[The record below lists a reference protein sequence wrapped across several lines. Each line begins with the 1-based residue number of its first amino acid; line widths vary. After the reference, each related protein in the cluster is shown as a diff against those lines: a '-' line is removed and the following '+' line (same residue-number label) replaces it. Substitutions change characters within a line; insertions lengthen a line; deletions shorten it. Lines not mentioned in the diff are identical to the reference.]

1 MLWENEFLGNNK
13 RSVLFGTLRLEN
25 DFLKTLKRPELVIE
39 PDAFFQSFVQV
50 K

>member
-1 MLWENEFLGNNK
+1 MIPQNEYSENNK

-25 DFLKTLKRPELVIE
+25 DFLKTLKRPELVIV

-50 K
+50 I